1 MCEWYK
7 GKKCSIPPRPVN
19 GILNYM
25 LLVAVLWVQKDAFK
39 LLDSKK
45 YFHHKRFPG
54 LWGERVEKYMTCY
67 QVTPTEQQSLM
78 TFKSSYFEVLKMGI
92 LLLQWHLIEELFWIF
107 LPLLFFGRDG
117 GLSWDWCLYY
127 VDALGRW
134 MGELFTQSC
143 SKVATYW
150 KSTVTTSRL
159 KKNWIEHGI
168 SFFFAQNRG
177 GPLPAESLA

>member
-1 MCEWYK
+1 
-7 GKKCSIPPRPVN
+7 
-19 GILNYM
+19 M
-25 LLVAVLWVQKDAFK
+25 LLLAVLWIQKDAFK
-39 LLDSKK
+39 QLDSKK

-117 GLSWDWCLYY
+117 GLSWDRCLYY

-134 MGELFTQSC
+134 TGELFTQSC

-168 SFFFAQNRG
+168 SFFFAQNWG
-177 GPLPAESLA
+177 GPLPAESFA